1 MTFEA
6 AGEFEKGRFRRAALL
21 QLQSMTPE
29 DLAARSKKLCAG
41 VAAFAEWRAAE
52 RMLLFSPFRT
62 EPQIAPLEM
71 AALASGRQVFII
83 PPTLREESELQLPFK
98 PDFILVPGLA
108 FTKDNHRL
116 GRGSGFYDRLLAG
129 RAASAFKLGLCFA
142 FQIHDRIPHEAHD
155 AILDAVITD

>member
-1 MTFEA
+1 MTLGD
-6 AGEFEKGRFRRAALL
+6 AGTSSKDQYRRAALL
-21 QLQSMTPE
+21 QLQSMPPE
-29 DLAARSKKLCAG
+29 DLAARSEKLCAR
-41 VAAFAEWRAAE
+41 VASLADWRRAE
-52 RMLLFSPFRT
+52 RMLLFSPLRT
-62 EPQIAPLEM
+62 EPQIAPLER
-71 AALASGRQVFII
+71 AAVAGGRQVFTI
-83 PPTLREESELQLPFK
+83 PPTLREESELQLPFV

-108 FTKDNHRL
+108 FTRDNHRL